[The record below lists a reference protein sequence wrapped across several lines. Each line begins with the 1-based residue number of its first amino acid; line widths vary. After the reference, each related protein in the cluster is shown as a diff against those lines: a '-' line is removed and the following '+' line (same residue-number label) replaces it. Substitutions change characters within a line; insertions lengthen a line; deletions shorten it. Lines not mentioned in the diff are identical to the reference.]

1 MNFLGAVAGW
11 AAGACIGDLLI
22 KKKDERVEKTNVLKK
37 QEENCMRLAQKA
49 LRHVRDAKELKN
61 NKTFGDLASFL
72 SWHDEEVK
80 AITILRCLQM
90 VGYENEII
98 QKIEREM
105 KDLY

>member
-11 AAGACIGDLLI
+11 AAGACIGNILI
-22 KKKDERVEKTNVLKK
+22 KKKDERAEKTNGLKK
-37 QEENCMRLAQKA
+37 QEENCMRLAQEA
-49 LRHVRDAKELKN
+49 LRHVRDAKDLKN

-72 SWHDEEVK
+72 SWHDEEVR
-80 AITILRCLQM
+80 AVTILRCLQV

>member
-37 QEENCMRLAQKA
+37 QEENCMRLAQEA

-98 QKIEREM
+98 QEIEREM

>member
-11 AAGACIGDLLI
+11 AAGACIGNILV
-22 KKKDERVEKTNVLKK
+22 KKKERVEKTNVLKR
-37 QEENCMRLAQKA
+37 QEENCMRLAQEA

-61 NKTFGDLASFL
+61 NKTFGNLANFL
-72 SWHDEEVK
+72 CWHDEEVK
-80 AITILRCLQM
+80 AVTILRCLQM

-98 QKIEREM
+98 QEIEREM

>member
-1 MNFLGAVAGW
+1 MNFLGTVAGW

-22 KKKDERVEKTNVLKK
+22 KKKDERTEKTNVLKK
-37 QEENCMRLAQKA
+37 QEENYMRLAQEA

-72 SWHDEEVK
+72 CWHDEEVK
-80 AITILRCLQM
+80 AVTILRCLQV
-90 VGYENEII
+90 VGYEHEII
-98 QKIEREM
+98 QEIEREM

>member
-37 QEENCMRLAQKA
+37 QEENCMRLAQEA
-49 LRHVRDAKELKN
+49 LRHERDAKELKN